1 MEYWRIEYSRNA
13 RYNDNIACCICRK
26 ERLIMTDKITA
37 LYCRLS
43 QDDML
48 QGESNSITNQKAILK
63 KYADD
68 NRFRN
73 TVFYVDDGVSGTTF
87 ERDGFKAMMAEVE
100 ADKVGTVITKDLSRL
115 GRDYLKTGEL
125 IEMVFPDY
133 DVRYIAIND
142 GVDTFKSENELM
154 AFKNIFN
161 DWYARDTS
169 KKIRAVF
176 KAKGQSGKPFME
188 LTSCHPKVI
197 IVTDRKDLDNQIT
210 KTTRRLNER
219 EREDLKHKWS
229 SVKRLTSTDAR
240 IRRIALDIE
249 EHFTDSIK
257 NTGIK
262 AMLATNFK
270 RDAVRYLEAFEQL
283 GTLNCAVVISSPDM
297 REGEDTVLSETDNK
311 VIAFWNK
318 MMKQYGDAA
327 AYEET
332 IKNKFCDGE
341 IDILIVC
348 SKLLTGFDSPV
359 CQVLYM
365 EFRHSAFLIIKD

>member
-1 MEYWRIEYSRNA
+1 
-13 RYNDNIACCICRK
+13 
-26 ERLIMTDKITA
+26 
-37 LYCRLS
+37 
-43 QDDML
+43 
-48 QGESNSITNQKAILK
+48 
-63 KYADD
+63 
-68 NRFRN
+68 
-73 TVFYVDDGVSGTTF
+73 
-87 ERDGFKAMMAEVE
+87 
-100 ADKVGTVITKDLSRL
+100 
-115 GRDYLKTGEL
+115 
-125 IEMVFPDY
+125 
-133 DVRYIAIND
+133 
-142 GVDTFKSENELM
+142 
-154 AFKNIFN
+154 
-161 DWYARDTS
+161 
-169 KKIRAVF
+169 
-176 KAKGQSGKPFME
+176 ME